1 MISTLKQ
8 NFVLFFL
15 ILTIG
20 FSCGFWIGKG
30 QITYPILSPDNVDL
44 SLFWEAWNVVRE
56 KYEGRKDLD
65 VNKMIEGAIDGM
77 VNSLE
82 DPYTVFFTPDEVEA
96 FLEDVKGTFE
106 GVGMEVA
113 IKNNQLQVVSP
124 LEGTPAAEAGLKPG
138 DKILEI
144 DGRLTTDIPVD
155 EVTDLIRG
163 PKGTEVVLTVFRDS
177 WEEEREIK
185 LIRRVIN
192 VPALKMEIMP
202 DNIAYLRLYQF
213 SQKASSEFSAAAK
226 EILSSSVEGIILD
239 LRNNPGGYL
248 PVAQSIAGW
257 FLPEG
262 QVVALED
269 FGQGQERQEVLSS
282 GKADLAAYPL
292 VVLMDQGSAS
302 GSEILAG
309 ALRDNKGTILVGE
322 TSFGKGLV
330 QELVSMQ
337 DGFAIKVTV
346 AKWLTPKGE
355 CINDKGLEPDVAIEI
370 TQEDYDN
377 NRDPQMEKAIEII
390 KGLE

>member
-1 MISTLKQ
+1 
-8 NFVLFFL
+8 
-15 ILTIG
+15 
-20 FSCGFWIGKG
+20 
-30 QITYPILSPDNVDL
+30 
-44 SLFWEAWNVVRE
+44 
-56 KYEGRKDLD
+56 
-65 VNKMIEGAIDGM
+65 
-77 VNSLE
+77 
-82 DPYTVFFTPDEVEA
+82 
-96 FLEDVKGTFE
+96 
-106 GVGMEVA
+106 
-113 IKNNQLQVVSP
+113 
-124 LEGTPAAEAGLKPG
+124 
-138 DKILEI
+138 
-144 DGRLTTDIPVD
+144 
-155 EVTDLIRG
+155 LIRG
-163 PKGTEVVLTVFRDS
+163 PKGTEVVLTVLRDG
-177 WEEEREIK
+177 WEEEKEIK

-226 EILSSSVEGIILD
+226 EILSSPVEGIILD

-262 QVVALED
+262 QIVALED

-292 VVLMDQGSAS
+292 VVLIDQGSAS

-377 NRDPQMEKAIEII
+377 NRDPQLEKAIEII